1 MYSFKHTLVRDA
13 AYESPLRSK
22 LRRLHARIAQVLE
35 ERFPATAEVEPEL
48 LAHHCAEAG
57 LVEKAAG
64 YRHKA
69 GQRVAIVQPARG
81 RDSMCGPPA
90 GPARPEEAPPAVLLV
105 EDEAL
110 VALDVRRT
118 LQRFGYTVC
127 ATTATADD
135 AVRIAGAMRPDVV
148 LMDIRLQGERD
159 GISAA
164 AEIRQH
170 LGLPIVYITAYADPQ
185 TRARAAATGP
195 SGFVSKP
202 FSAEILKR
210 AVDQALADR
219 LRP

>member
-1 MYSFKHTLVRDA
+1 M
-13 AYESPLRSK
+13 
-22 LRRLHARIAQVLE
+22 
-35 ERFPATAEVEPEL
+35 
-48 LAHHCAEAG
+48 G
-57 LVEKAAG
+57 
-64 YRHKA
+64 
-69 GQRVAIVQPARG
+69 
-81 RDSMCGPPA
+81 GPPA
-90 GPARPEEAPPAVLLV
+90 GPARAEEAPPAVLLV

-110 VALDVRRT
+110 VALDIRRT
-118 LQRFGYTVC
+118 LHRFGYTVC
-127 ATTATADD
+127 ATAATADD
-135 AVRIAGAMRPDVV
+135 AVRIAAAMRPDMV